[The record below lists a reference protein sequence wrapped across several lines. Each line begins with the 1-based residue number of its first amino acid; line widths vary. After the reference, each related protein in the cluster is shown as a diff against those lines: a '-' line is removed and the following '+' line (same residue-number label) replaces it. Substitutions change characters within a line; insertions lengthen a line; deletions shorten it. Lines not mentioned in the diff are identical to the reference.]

1 MGIPLSDLMI
11 RMAPFVIGLI
21 TLHIYFNDYRTILS
35 LTAKDYRTHHTHPL
49 LAYRTMTYRTQIYFL
64 FFLQSIRLYP
74 ILYLFNDDND
84 NQEMKGAITWKLI

>member
-1 MGIPLSDLMI
+1 MLHRHLS
-11 RMAPFVIGLI
+11 VIGLFYY
-21 TLHIYFNDYRTILS
+21 IYALIYYRTILS
-35 LTAKDYRTHHTHPL
+35 LTAKDYRTHHAHPL

-74 ILYLFNDDND
+74 ILYLLNDDND